1 MFERY
6 TEKARRVIFFARYEA
21 SQFGS
26 ETIETEHLLLGLFR
40 EDRDL
45 ALRFLGPPV
54 SASEVVPPEVREAE
68 ERIQSIVKRMESAIA
83 QQDFKEALSCS
94 DEERRERLNLRG
106 LYEKWNVAEPSTFV
120 SVRLESIR
128 KRIEAATERRPK
140 VSTSVD
146 LPLSH
151 ESKRVLAYGA
161 EESERLNHKQ
171 IGTDHLLL
179 GLLRDEASLAARIL
193 REHGLHVSQL
203 REEIARSSPAE
214 VGRTGFRFGRTGGGV
229 RLGPRPEHLAGMSG
243 WLSALQDAG
252 RVLHLA
258 RHEAA
263 QRLSPCIETTDLLLA
278 LTREKEFS
286 DRFPGAVESVR
297 KHRQP
302 EPGPQREKVSAFE
315 LPFSEDCK
323 LAFTFAAQEAAELGQ
338 RTGPGHLLLGILRV
352 ESCAAAGILRDCGLT
367 EAGIRAKLTPPPPPS
382 SDPEQGR
389 SYV

>member
-1 MFERY
+1 MEIQNR
-6 TEKARRVIFFARYEA
+6 
-21 SQFGS
+21 
-26 ETIETEHLLLGLFR
+26 IE
-40 EDRDL
+40 
-45 ALRFLGPPV
+45 
-54 SASEVVPPEVREAE
+54 
-68 ERIQSIVKRMESAIA
+68 SITKRMENAIA
-83 QQDFKEALSCS
+83 RKDFKEARACS
-94 DEERRERLNLRG
+94 DEEIRERDKLRQ
-106 LYEKWNVAEPSTFV
+106 LWPVDN
-120 SVRLESIR
+120 RLAAIR
-128 KRIEAATERRPK
+128 LRIEAITERRPK

-146 LPLSH
+146 LPLSR
-151 ESKRVLAYGA
+151 ESKSVLTYGA
-161 EESERLNHKQ
+161 EEAERLNQKH

-179 GLLRDEASLAARIL
+179 GLLREEGCLAARIL
-193 REHGLHVSQL
+193 REHGLRVSLL
-203 REEIARSSPAE
+203 REEIARSSPAGTDRRGF
-214 VGRTGFRFGRTGGGV
+214 VASGRLRQGV
-229 RLGPRPEHLAGMSG
+229 PLGPRPEHVAGLSG

-263 QRLSPCIETTDLLLA
+263 QRSSPCIETTDLLLA

-297 KHRQP
+297 EHQKP

-323 LAFTFAAQEAAELGQ
+323 LAFTFAAQEAAQLGQ

-367 EAGIRAKLTPPPPPS
+367 EAGIRAKLAPPPPPS